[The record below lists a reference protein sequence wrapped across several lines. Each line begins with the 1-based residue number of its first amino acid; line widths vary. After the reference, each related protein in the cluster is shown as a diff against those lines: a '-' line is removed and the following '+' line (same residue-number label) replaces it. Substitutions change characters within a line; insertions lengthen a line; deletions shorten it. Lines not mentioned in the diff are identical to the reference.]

1 MRLLASVS
9 DAVWYRRSLRVR
21 LLVVLVAMTFVAALV
36 IGGVTT
42 LWQSTLALA
51 VALIA
56 FGLAAIA
63 VLYVLSG
70 RALEPLRG
78 LARGLRDLQRGD
90 YQVRLARP
98 TTRELAAIADRFNK
112 LAATL
117 HKLRSE
123 NKRLA
128 HRLVTAQDDERRR
141 MALELRDEVEPSLAG
156 LEAQAT
162 SIATI
167 AGTLPLTP
175 EGLVRE
181 RADELLAIIEYLQAR
196 NRALLDRLGPTA
208 RGDLPLGDLLSAL
221 VRDRARQHPEASFSF
236 RPGRLASGYGDA
248 IDLTVYRF
256 VQEGLA
262 NAIRHAKG
270 AAIEVELGEVAVAPA
285 DVASRLELAV
295 KHNGRGLDRDAT
307 SGFVLR
313 GMQERVQALG
323 GTCVIEGAAG
333 QGTCVRI
340 TIPVPRRADDVRE
353 GSGGET
359 Q

>member
-9 DAVWYRRSLRVR
+9 DAIWYRRSLRVR
-21 LLVVLVAMTFVAALV
+21 LLLVLVAMTFVAALV
-36 IGGVTT
+36 IGGITI

-51 VALIA
+51 VAVIA
-56 FGLAAIA
+56 FGLAAMA

-70 RALEPLRG
+70 RALEPLGG
-78 LARGLRDLQRGD
+78 LARGLRDLQRGNYD
-90 YQVRLARP
+90 VRLPRP
-98 TTRELAAIADRFNK
+98 TTRELTAIADRFNK

-117 HKLRSE
+117 AKLRSE

-128 HRLVTAQDDERRR
+128 HRLVAAQDDERRR
-141 MALELRDEVEPSLAG
+141 IALELRDEVEPSLAG

-181 RADELLAIIEYLQAR
+181 RVDELLAIIEYLQAR
-196 NRALLDRLGPTA
+196 NRALLNRLGPMA
-208 RGDLPLGDLLSAL
+208 LGHIPLGDLLSEL

-236 RPGRLASGYGDA
+236 RPGRLASGYGDS
-248 IDLTVYRF
+248 IDLTLYRC
-256 VQEGLA
+256 VQEGIA

-270 AAIEVELGEVAVAPA
+270 AAIEVELSEVDEAVAPA
-285 DVASRLELAV
+285 DAASRLELAV
-295 KHNGRGLDRDAT
+295 KHNGRGLGRDAA
-307 SGFVLR
+307 SVFALQ

-333 QGTCVRI
+333 RGTCVRI
-340 TIPVPRRADDVRE
+340 AIPVPRRADSARE
-353 GSGGET
+353 GT
-359 Q
+359 VQ